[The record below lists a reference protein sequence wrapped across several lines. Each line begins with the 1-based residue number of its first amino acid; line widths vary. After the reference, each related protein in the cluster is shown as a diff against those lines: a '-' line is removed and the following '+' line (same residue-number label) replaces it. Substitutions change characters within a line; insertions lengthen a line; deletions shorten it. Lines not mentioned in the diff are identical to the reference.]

1 MSKLVCKHCKT
12 ELTLNNIKDIEFG
25 RIYEMT
31 ELGEMDKEV
40 AYIKCSKCG
49 NITETDNETGHSL
62 RTNLINIWRVYH

>member
-40 AYIKCSKCG
+40 AYIRCSKCG
-49 NITETDNETGHSL
+49 ICRNITK
-62 RTNLINIWRVYH
+62 IF